1 MKTVFL
7 YDASWQVFGG
17 GEKYLCVIADVL
29 AQTSAYRPVLL
40 IDAQGVTLDG
50 LRRYFNV
57 PMENVAAV
65 TCTRRDVPRLLGTA
79 DCAIV
84 ESNVR
89 PLGLQ
94 ARTNIKILQMPLPAF
109 RIAQL
114 VPGAAPGGIRAA
126 AKRISQER
134 LLREARKADLILVY
148 SNFVRTA
155 LQKSHALDARVLYPP
170 IDDIAAPMIKEN
182 LVLSVGR
189 VFRGPYNDKRYD
201 VLIEAFRALRDR
213 LPNYSWE
220 YRIVGSCGSDK
231 ASRRYLAELQKA
243 AEGHP
248 VYFHLNASYQDLCR
262 YYNRATLFW
271 HAAGCGVDETEHPE
285 NTEHF
290 GMSTVEAMSAGC
302 IPVVINRGGQKEIV
316 SHGKSGYLWN
326 TVEELVAT
334 TADLIMHPERH
345 GGLREEARNRFH
357 DFDRSRFAA
366 EFLTLIDRCC

>member
-1 MKTVFL
+1 MKSVFL

-17 GEKYLCVIADVL
+17 GEKYICVIADVL
-29 AQTSAYRPVLL
+29 AQTGTYRPVLL
-40 IDAQGVTLDG
+40 LDAQGVTLDG

-57 PMENVAAV
+57 PMENVAAI

-89 PLGLQ
+89 PFGLQ
-94 ARTNIKILQMPLPAF
+94 ARTNIKILQMPLPVF
-109 RIAQL
+109 TMAQL
-114 VPGAAPGGIRAA
+114 VRSAMHGGIKGA
-126 AKRISQER
+126 AKRISQR
-134 LLREARKADLILVY
+134 MLLREARKADLLLVY
-148 SNFVRTA
+148 SNFVRAA
-155 LQKSHALDARVLYPP
+155 LQKSHALNARVLYPP
-170 IDDIAAPMIKEN
+170 IDDIAAPVTKEN
-182 LVLSVGR
+182 LILSVGR
-189 VFRGPYNDKRYD
+189 VFRGLYNDKRYD
-201 VLIEAFRALRDR
+201 VLIEAFRSLRDR
-213 LPNYSWE
+213 LPNYSWV

-231 ASRRYLAELQKA
+231 ASRQYLAELQKA

-271 HAAGCGVDETEHPE
+271 HAAGYGVDETEHPE

-316 SHGKSGYLWN
+316 SHGKSGYLWD
-326 TVEELVAT
+326 TVKELVTT
-334 TADLIMHPERH
+334 TADLIVHPERH
-345 GGLREEARNRFH
+345 YTLQEEARKRFH
-357 DFDRSRFAA
+357 DFDRTRFTP
-366 EFLTLIDRCC
+366 ELLTLIDRCC